1 MYSKISNL
9 VIGFH
14 GCDQS
19 TFDAVIKNGERLKN
33 STNDY
38 DWLGHGQYF
47 WERNYERAFDW
58 AVGQSKNPHS
68 KIKAPAVIGAVIDLG
83 NCLSLDEANSLK
95 LLKESYEIMED
106 DFKFFDRKMPTNK
119 TGGKGKDLLLRN
131 LDCRVIE
138 FLHNLNKKNNEH
150 EFDSSKGVF
159 IEGNPVYDNSG
170 IYEKTHVQICIR
182 NPNCIKGYFSPRDID
197 PNFNNC

>member
-38 DWLGHGQYF
+38 DWLGHGQYY
-47 WERNYERAFDW
+47 WERNYKRAYDW
-58 AVGQSKNPHS
+58 AIGQSKNPHS
-68 KIKAPAVIGAVIDLG
+68 KIRKPAVIGAVIDLG

-95 LLKESYEIMED
+95 LLKESYDIMED
-106 DFKFFDRKMPTNK
+106 DFKFFGRKMPTNK
-119 TGGKGKDLLLRN
+119 TRGEGKDLLLRN
-131 LDCRVIE
+131 LDCMVIE
-138 FLHNLNKKNNEH
+138 YLHDLNSVNNEH
-150 EFDSSKGVF
+150 EYDSTKGVF

>member
-19 TFDAVIKNGERLKN
+19 TFDAVIKKGERLKN
-33 STNDY
+33 SINDY

-47 WERNYERAFDW
+47 WERNYKRAYDW
-58 AVGQSKNPHS
+58 AVEQSLNPHS
-68 KIKAPAVIGAVIDLG
+68 KIKTPAVIGAVIDLG
-83 NCLSLDEANSLK
+83 YCLSLDESNNLK
-95 LLKESYEIMED
+95 FVKESYSKMAED
-106 DFKFFDRKMPTNK
+106 FALLDEKMPINK
-119 TGGKGKDLLLRN
+119 TGGKGKDLLLQN
-131 LDCRVIE
+131 LDCMVIE
-138 FLHNLNKKNNEH
+138 FLHDLNSVNNEH
-150 EFDSSKGVF
+150 EYDSTKGVF
-159 IEGNPVYDNSG
+159 IEDNSVYENSG

-182 NPNCIKGYFSPRDID
+182 NPNCIKGYFSLRDID

>member
-1 MYSKISNL
+1 MYSKVSNI

-19 TFDAVIKNGERLKN
+19 TFDEVIKNGERLKN
-33 STNDY
+33 SINDY

-47 WERNYERAFDW
+47 WERNYKRAYDW
-58 AVGQSKNPHS
+58 AVDQSKNLHS
-68 KIKAPAVIGAVIDLG
+68 KIKTPAVIGAVIDLG
-83 NCLSLDEANSLK
+83 HCLSLDESNSLK
-95 LLKESYEIMED
+95 LLKRSYKVMEKY
-106 DFKFFDRKMPTNK
+106 FKLFDLKMPVNK
-119 TGGKGKDLLLRN
+119 TGREGDDLLLRN
-131 LDCRVIE
+131 LDCMVIE
-138 FLHNLNKKNNEH
+138 FLHDLNKKNNEL
-150 EFDSSKGVF
+150 EYDSTKGVF
-159 IEGNPVYDNSG
+159 IEGDPVYDNSG

>member
-38 DWLGHGQYF
+38 DWLGHGQYY
-47 WERNYERAFDW
+47 WERNYKRAYDW

-68 KIKAPAVIGAVIDLG
+68 KIRKPAVIGAVIDLG

-95 LLKESYEIMED
+95 LLKESYDIMED
-106 DFKFFDRKMPTNK
+106 DFKFFGRKMPTNK
-119 TGGKGKDLLLRN
+119 TRGEGKDLLLRN
-131 LDCRVIE
+131 LDCMVIE
-138 FLHNLNKKNNEH
+138 CLHDLNSVNNEH
-150 EFDSSKGVF
+150 EYDSTKGVF